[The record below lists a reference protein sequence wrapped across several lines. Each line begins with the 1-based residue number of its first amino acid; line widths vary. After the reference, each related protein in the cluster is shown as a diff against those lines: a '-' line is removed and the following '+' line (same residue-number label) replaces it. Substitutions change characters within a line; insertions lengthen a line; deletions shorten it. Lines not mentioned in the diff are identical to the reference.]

1 MVSTN
6 NNVSFVCDGKKSQE
20 NKNLLSEKY
29 GVFFEGNCV
38 YHNNIELKLF
48 FTYDNEGI
56 LIAEN
61 LKDLISFKNTT
72 MSKDSTCF
80 YNRFGFIYPPFTIY
94 DDVFVLTPYMKVSTI
109 FLSVERVLQFPTV
122 VNCFPSKEAE
132 ISDLIEQHIKLE
144 VAMCDNNKLVLF
156 SGGIDSSVILG
167 IVNKQGNNV
176 EALTCHMPTFSSETT
191 KSKSMCN
198 EIQVPHEVIH
208 IDNDLSKY
216 ANEFLEKTLEPISD
230 KISPVFGAILD
241 SISANKTKNS
251 YTIIDGQGAD
261 SLFCGLPHDKVYD
274 FYKKAEALPFRG
286 LLSYIPAL
294 PRSNN
299 KFRHTL
305 YRICKALRALRF
317 ETPAEMLIDTL
328 VEDSSTEI
336 SKENKVLVA
345 MRNDLEQLSN
355 RFDSFHLVIKYIF
368 MFKVLPCREMQ
379 KYDIAR
385 SKGFSIALPFLTPS
399 FVEKCFYIDDSL
411 LIRNRNYKYPMY
423 KLAKKY
429 WPSYFDNSKTSPFSI
444 PYEVNNQDIR
454 IYSLNKLQDIIDEQF

>member
-1 MVSTN
+1 MSIN
-6 NNVSFVCDGKKSQE
+6 SNVWFVCDGEKSQA
-20 NKNLLSEKY
+20 NRNVLSEKY
-29 GVFFEGNCV
+29 GLLFEENSI
-38 YHNNIELKLF
+38 YHNKIELKLF
-48 FTYDNEGI
+48 YTYNSEGI
-56 LIAEN
+56 VIAEN
-61 LKDLISFKNTT
+61 LKDLVALKKTT
-72 MSKDSTCF
+72 ISKDSTCF

-94 DDVFVLTPYMKVSTI
+94 DDIFVLTPYMKVSI
-109 FLSVERVLQFPTV
+109 DLAAERVLHFPV
-122 VNCFPSKEAE
+122 FNQSFSSKEVE
-132 ISDLIEQHIKLE
+132 VSDLIESQIKLE
-144 VAMCDNNKLVLF
+144 VAKGNDHKLVLF

-167 IVNKQGNNV
+167 IVNKQDNNV

-191 KSKSMCN
+191 KSKLMCN

-241 SISANKTKNS
+241 SVSPNKTKGS

-336 SKENKVLVA
+336 SKKNNVLVA
-345 MRNDLEQLSN
+345 MRTDLEQLSN

-368 MFKVLPCREMQ
+368 MFKVIPCREMQ

-385 SKGFSIALPFLTPS
+385 SKGFSISLPFLTPS

-423 KLAKKY
+423 ELAKKY